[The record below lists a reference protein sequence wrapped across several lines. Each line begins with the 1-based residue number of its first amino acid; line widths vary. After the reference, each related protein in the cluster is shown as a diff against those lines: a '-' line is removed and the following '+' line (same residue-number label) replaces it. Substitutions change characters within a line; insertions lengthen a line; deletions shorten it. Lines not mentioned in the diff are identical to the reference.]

1 MRIVRRTDVH
11 GSLLPSAMSAIDAIP
26 AQYLHH
32 EKHQLLHPKSAYS
45 TSIRLLTAQWTKT
58 LDDLSTLRVRYSAS
72 QDDMFLMDV
81 AASYSA
87 LLHKLNEHFDACYAV
102 LRSLSPTVE
111 SKPTLVHSQY
121 LDRAKLI
128 GWKHFRDATRN
139 YRESHIGLIVNALK
153 HSQGELCP
161 LYFHSHNE
169 FRPGYFLRGLL
180 SGGVRGPDP
189 RLHRGGNTA
198 ISFSRD
204 MLIHLWWLYRT
215 SDLLTGAVAAYLD
228 TTYRHKLTPQAA
240 KLPEANWSG
249 VVQRCAALSP
259 EFFPD
264 EWALPYPRAIY
275 RQSPEELSIEFP
287 SAAGTHK
294 MRGDVQVRTLTTVD
308 GTYPTEKVP
317 YMGKDAVEDKASIQR
332 RS

>member
-1 MRIVRRTDVH
+1 MRIARRADVH
-11 GSLLPSAMSAIDAIP
+11 GSLLPAAVCAIDAIP
-26 AQYLHH
+26 SQYLHH

-45 TSIRLLTAQWTKT
+45 TSIRLLTSQWTKT
-58 LDDLSTLRVRYSAS
+58 LDDLSTLRIRYAAR

-81 AASYSA
+81 AYSYAA
-87 LLHKLNEHFDACYAV
+87 LLHKLNEHFDACYSV

-111 SKPTLVHSQY
+111 SKPTQIHSQY
-121 LDRAKLI
+121 LDRVKFI
-128 GWKHFRDATRN
+128 GWKQFRDATRN
-139 YRESHIGLIVNALK
+139 YRESHVGLIVNALK

-161 LYFHSHNE
+161 LYFHSSNE

-180 SGGVRGPDP
+180 PGEVRGPDP
-189 RLHRGGNTA
+189 RLHPGGNTA

-215 SDLLTGAVAAYLD
+215 SDLLADAIAAFLD
-228 TTYRHKLTPQAA
+228 ATYKHTLAPQPVG
-240 KLPEANWSG
+240 LPEANWSSI
-249 VVQRCAALSP
+249 VQRCAALSP

-264 EWALPYPRAIY
+264 ECSLPYPRAIY
-275 RQSPEELSIEFP
+275 RASPEEISIEFP

-294 MRGDVQVRTLTTVD
+294 MRGEVQVRTLTTVD
-308 GTYPTEKVP
+308 GVYLTEKVP
-317 YMGKDAVEDKASIQR
+317 YMGKDAVKDKTSIQR

>member
-1 MRIVRRTDVH
+1 MRIVRRTGVH
-11 GSLLPSAMSAIDAIP
+11 GSLLPAAVNTIAAIP
-26 AQYLHH
+26 PKYLHY
-32 EKHQLLHPKSAYS
+32 EKHQLLHPKSAYA

-58 LDDLSTLRVRYSAS
+58 FDDLSELRIRFATS

-87 LLHKLNEHFDACYAV
+87 LLYRLNEHFDACYSV

-111 SKPTLVHSQY
+111 SKPTALHTQY
-121 LDRAKLI
+121 LERVKLV
-128 GWKHFRDATRN
+128 GWKKFRDATRN
-139 YRESHIGLIVNALK
+139 YRESHVGFIVNALK

-161 LYFHSHNE
+161 LCIHSNTE
-169 FRPGYFLRGLL
+169 FRPGYYLRGLL
-180 SGGVRGPDP
+180 PGGVRGPDP

-204 MLIHLWWLYRT
+204 MLIHFWWIYRT
-215 SDLLTGAVAAYLD
+215 SDLLTDAVTTYLD
-228 TTYRHKLTPQAA
+228 ATYRHTLTPLSVS
-240 KLPEANWSG
+240 LPEANWTN

-264 EWALPYPRAIY
+264 EWSLPYPRAIY
-275 RQSPEELSIEFP
+275 VADPEEISIEFP
-287 SAAGTHK
+287 SSAGTHK
-294 MRGDVQVRTLTTVD
+294 IRGDVQVQTLTTVD
-308 GTYPTEKVP
+308 SEYPSEKVP
-317 YMGKDAVEDKASIQR
+317 YLGADAVNDKSTIQR

>member
-1 MRIVRRTDVH
+1 MRIARRTEVH
-11 GSLLPSAMSAIDAIP
+11 GSLLPAAVCAIDAIP
-26 AQYLHH
+26 PQYLHH
-32 EKHQLLHPKSAYS
+32 ERHQLLHPKSAYG

-58 LDDLSTLRVRYSAS
+58 FDDLSVLRTRYFAD

-87 LLHKLNEHFDACYAV
+87 LLHKLNEHFDACYSV

-111 SKPTLVHSQY
+111 SKPALVHSQH
-121 LDRAKLI
+121 LERVRLV
-128 GWKHFRDATRN
+128 GWRQFRDSTRN
-139 YRESHIGLIVNALK
+139 YRESHLGLIVNSLK

-161 LYFHSHNE
+161 LYFHSISD

-180 SGGVRGPDP
+180 PGGVRGPDP
-189 RLHRGGNTA
+189 RLHRGGNSA

-215 SDLLTGAVAAYLD
+215 SDLLVGAVAAFLD
-228 TTYRHKLTPQAA
+228 ATYKHTLAPHPFS
-240 KLPEANWSG
+240 LPEVQWSN
-249 VVQRCAALSP
+249 VVQNCASLSP
-259 EFFPD
+259 DFFPD
-264 EWALPYPRAIY
+264 EWNLPYPRVIY
-275 RQSPEELSIEFP
+275 RANPEEFSIEFP
-287 SAAGTHK
+287 SSAGTHK

-308 GTYPTEKVP
+308 GAYPAEKLP
-317 YMGKDAVEDKASIQR
+317 YMGQGTVQDESSIQR